1 MTEQRAMSDYQ
12 VYEAVL
18 DAKRTGQ
25 PAVLAIII
33 HDKGSVPRH
42 AGSKM
47 LIYPDGKIIGTIGG
61 GELESRV
68 IAEVPKLLNGGQ
80 PAMLH
85 YELVD
90 PERGDPGVCGGQVDV
105 FMEPILPDP
114 AVLVIGCGHVGQAV
128 ADLAHWLGFR
138 VIVTDDRQDLCNPQ
152 VIPAADEYLAVPPDK
167 IVSTA
172 TIHNRTFVVAVTRGV
187 PFDVAMLPDL
197 LNTPAPY
204 IGVIGSRR
212 RWATTV
218 KQLQEQGISEDAL
231 RRIHAPIG
239 LDIKAETPR
248 EIAVSIMAEV
258 ILSWRGSSERQMEGA
273 ERAEEASSS
282 SQLSISR
289 KKG

>member
-1 MTEQRAMSDYQ
+1 MSDYE
-12 VYEAVL
+12 VYEAL
-18 DAKRTGQ
+18 LEAKRTGR
-25 PAVLAIII
+25 PAVLATIIR
-33 HDKGSVPRH
+33 DKGSVPRH

-47 LIYPDGKIIGTIGG
+47 LIYPDGRIVGTVGG

-68 IAEVPKLLNGGQ
+68 IAEVPKLLEDGQ
-80 PAMLH
+80 PVILH

-138 VIVTDDRQDLCNPQ
+138 VIVSDDRQDLCNPQ
-152 VIPAADEYLAVPPDK
+152 VIPHADEYLAVPPDK
-167 IVSTA
+167 VASTA
-172 TIHNRTFVVAVTRGV
+172 VIHNRTFIVAVTRGV
-187 PFDVAMLPDL
+187 PFDVAMLPAL

-258 ILSWRGSSERQMEGA
+258 ILSWRGSSGRQKGNTD
-273 ERAEEASSS
+273 RAKDTSSP
-282 SQLSISR
+282 SQLSSS
-289 KKG
+289 